1 MKDWESNSSLVP
13 DHEMLQALLRDDR
26 LTDKERGAFEGMLR
40 TLSGGGKLSPAQRD
54 WASDKFKKLE
64 LDTHVEGDLV
74 SSGKVPRGKEIRLP
88 FEDMPRPLKPP
99 GRK

>member
-1 MKDWESNSSLVP
+1 
-13 DHEMLQALLRDDR
+13 MLQILLDDDR
-26 LTDKERGAFEGMLR
+26 LTDKEKGAFEGMLR
-40 TLSGGGKLSPAQRD
+40 SLFNGGKLSVAQRD
-54 WASDKFKKLE
+54 WAADRFKKLE
-64 LDTHVEGDLV
+64 LDTAVEGDLV